1 MARFVFIVPPLTG
14 HINPTLS
21 IGAVLLQRGHE
32 VAWISLDQSLQTRL
46 PKGGKLLLIEY
57 AENDEQKQK
66 SEQYLDI
73 ITKKIVYGID
83 SIKFL
88 YEEVLIPLNKHSYD
102 GIVHILN
109 EYQPD
114 LVITDHQM
122 FAGAVAA
129 KKLGIPYTTS
139 VTAPAAIKVMD
150 ELPKVHEWELNQI
163 INMQKELGL
172 EGEESIACSD
182 LMTMVLTSKAFF
194 GEMTLPDHYR
204 FVGPVIHKR
213 VDQISFDW
221 EKLEQGKG
229 KPKLLVSIG
238 TTFDHEHKKN
248 FFTKVIE
255 AFGGAEMTVVVV
267 SDPDLFANWPD
278 NFIVQRGIPQLEL
291 LPHLDGVVCH
301 GGHNT
306 VCETLTAGLPMVVVP
321 IAYDQS
327 HVAGRVVRVG
337 AGLRLNFNRFK
348 AKHLQEAVQEILNN
362 VSFKEAA
369 VQMGDSFREA
379 GGTETATDLLI
390 ELSAAPPIEEFSF
403 ESSSEELNIILP
415 GKN

>member
-21 IGAVLLQRGHE
+21 IGTVLLQRGHE
-32 VAWISLDQSLQTRL
+32 VAWISLDQSLQARL
-46 PKGGKLLLIEY
+46 PDGGQLLRIEY
-57 AENDEQKQK
+57 AENDQQKHD
-66 SEQYLDI
+66 SEKYLDI

-83 SIKFL
+83 SVKFL

-102 GIVHILN
+102 GIIHLLN
-109 EYQPD
+109 QFQPD

-129 KKLGIPYTTS
+129 KRLVIPYTTS

-163 INMQKELGL
+163 IGMQKELGL
-172 EGEESIACSD
+172 AGEESIACSD

-221 EKLEQGKG
+221 KKLEQGKG

-238 TTFDHEHKKN
+238 TTFDHEHKKS
-248 FFTKVIE
+248 FFAKVIE
-255 AFGGAEMTVVVV
+255 AFGSEDMTVVVV
-267 SDPDLFANWPD
+267 SDPDLFDVWPD
-278 NFIVQRGIPQLEL
+278 NFIVQRGVPQLEL
-291 LPHLDGVVCH
+291 LPHLDAVVCH
-301 GGHNT
+301 AGHNT
-306 VCETLTAGLPMVVVP
+306 VCEALTAGLPMVVVP

-348 AKHLQEAVQEILNN
+348 AKHLQEAVSEILND

-379 GGTETATDLLI
+379 GGTETAADLLI
-390 ELSAAPPIEEFSF
+390 ELSSV
-403 ESSSEELNIILP
+403 SSL
-415 GKN
+415 KV

>member
-32 VAWISLDQSLQTRL
+32 VAWISLDRSLEARL
-46 PKGGKLLLIEY
+46 PKGGQLLLIEY
-57 AENDEQKQK
+57 AENDEQKQE
-66 SEQYLDI
+66 SEKYLDI

-88 YEEVLIPLNKHSYD
+88 YEEVLIPLNRHSYE
-102 GIVHILN
+102 GILDLLD
-109 EYQPD
+109 QFKPD

-122 FAGAVAA
+122 FAGAIAA
-129 KKLGIPYTTS
+129 TNKGIPYTTT

-150 ELPKVHEWELNQI
+150 ELPKIHEWEVNQI
-163 INMQKELGL
+163 IALQKEFGIKR
-172 EGEESIACSD
+172 EDSIACSE
-182 LMTMVLTSKAFF
+182 LLTMVLTSRSFF
-194 GEMTLPDHYR
+194 GEMTLPEQYR

-213 VDQISFDW
+213 AEKTSFDW
-221 EKLEQGKG
+221 DKLEQGNG

-238 TTFDHEHKKN
+238 TTFDHEHKKS

-267 SDPDLFANWPD
+267 SDPDLFAGWPE
-278 NFIVQRGIPQLEL
+278 NFIVQRNVPQLDL

-348 AKHLQEAVQEILNN
+348 AKHLKESVEEILNN
-362 VSFKEAA
+362 MSYKEAA
-369 VQMGDSFREA
+369 MLIGDSFREA
-379 GGTETATDLLI
+379 GGTETAADLLE
-390 ELSAAPPIEEFSF
+390 ELSVVS
-403 ESSSEELNIILP
+403 IISI
-415 GKN
+415 K